1 MHATENQQNENNSR
15 VRNFYGMSRQER
27 LKAYDPELD
36 FLKPY
41 INCLTDKDCR
51 ICKHKTTCTEI
62 ASRKKMEIEKNSK
75 A

>member
-1 MHATENQQNENNSR
+1 MERRKENENNFQ

-41 INCLTDKDCR
+41 VNCLMDKDCGN
-51 ICKHKTTCTEI
+51 CKHRITCTKI
-62 ASRKKMEIEKNSK
+62 ASRKKMENEKDSK
-75 A
+75 T